1 MNKLL
6 VLLAPFVFLISSC
19 TNNNSENEH
28 RLRTENLKLHQ
39 EVDSLKDLISKSGRQ
54 TGGDTI
60 LKLKEDVNAR
70 DEGSFTGK
78 HALTLQWISW
88 DQPGSVT
95 IIPSENGWYTI
106 TGRQAKNED
115 YLKITGRIKPLNERE
130 LEFEGEIE
138 TRVSHLNNGEPCL
151 KTGKKLFKATSSRAY
166 WRLQDMSNCESAS
179 TLDYID
185 IYF

>member
-1 MNKLL
+1 MYRLQLL
-6 VLLAPFVFLISSC
+6 LLALAFLMNSC
-19 TNNNSENEH
+19 SGGNSDNEQ
-28 RLRTENLKLHQ
+28 RLRTENLELRQ
-39 EVDSLKDLISKSGRQ
+39 ELDSIKNVINKSQRRIE
-54 TGGDTI
+54 GDTI
-60 LKLKEDVNAR
+60 LKLKDAPVNE
-70 DEGSFTGK
+70 EGGFAGK

-88 DQPGSVT
+88 DEPGSVT
-95 IIPSENGWYTI
+95 IIPAENGWYKI

-115 YLKITGRIKPLNERE
+115 YLRITGRIKPVNERE

-151 KTGKKLFKATSSRAY
+151 KTGKKIFKSTGNRQY
-166 WRLQDMSNCESAS
+166 WRLQDMINCESSS